1 MNSLQEKLF
10 LKYSELMMIV
20 NNTNE
25 DLGKLCLKNRVTSGR
40 DLRRGLR
47 NIKTLTIDMV
57 RLANEIEKELRE
69 EKTNKKDD

>member
-1 MNSLQEKLF
+1 MSELKEKQETLF
-10 LKYSELMMIV
+10 LKYSDLTTLV

-47 NIKTLTIDMV
+47 NIKVLAAEMV
-57 RLANEIEKELRE
+57 RIANEIEKELRE
-69 EKTNKKDD
+69 KKKD

>member
-40 DLRRGLR
+40 DLRRGLYG
-47 NIKTLTIDMV
+47 
-57 RLANEIEKELRE
+57 
-69 EKTNKKDD
+69 